1 MGQRRIYFQNGDIV
15 VASKGR
21 RKNCL
26 KFNKQYEQIPYK
38 FTPYTRKEID
48 MYWEKERRR

>member
-1 MGQRRIYFQNGDIV
+1 MGQRRIYFQNGDII

-38 FTPYTRKEID
+38 FTPYTKEE
-48 MYWEKERRR
+48 YEKWWKEN